1 MSFARRRRVAA
12 MPFAALLACLLGPA
26 TGLGQPVAVPR
37 KSASGAEERTARY
50 FDSVKRDPVALRA
63 FLRAM
68 PKGGDLHTHLT
79 GAIYAESFVS
89 WAAEDALCVD
99 TATLTILGDREPCD
113 AARGQ
118 RAAKEA
124 HGDPAFYA
132 SLIDKLSVRNHHPA
146 RTPGGYQFFGAFSH
160 FGPLTQTRRGDM
172 LAQIARRAAA
182 QNILYLEPTTTWDVK
197 VALEAAAKVEW
208 TDDLATL
215 HARLLD
221 AGLRDAPR
229 TAQLKAAD
237 RRARVLLGC
246 GTSEPDPGCGV
257 TIRYQAT
264 ASRASAPVQVFAMLA
279 WAFEQNVADPRF
291 VGINM
296 VQPEDWH
303 VPVRDYDLHM
313 RMVEFLHARYPQV
326 NIALHAGELTLG
338 LVPPEVLGTH
348 IPKAIAQGHA
358 RRIGH
363 GTDVAY
369 HPRPLDLMAEMKRRD
384 VAVEIGLSSSDL
396 ILGVRGDR
404 HPLRSYLR
412 AGVPVV
418 IVTDD
423 EGVARSDLTNEYLR
437 AATEHGLGYRELK
450 RMARDSLRYAF
461 LEDGEKRALIER
473 FDRMVRAFESSVAP

>member
-1 MSFARRRRVAA
+1 MRLARRRRAAA

-26 TGLGQPVAVPR
+26 AGLGQPAAAPR
-37 KSASGAEERTARY
+37 SSSSRAEERTARY
-50 FDSVKRDPVALRA
+50 FDSVKGDPVALRA

-99 TATLTILGDREPCD
+99 SASLTILRDREPCD
-113 AARGQ
+113 AAGGQ

-132 SLIDKLSVRNHHPA
+132 LLIDKLSVRNHHPA

-182 QNILYLEPTTTWDVK
+182 QNILYLEPTITSDVE
-197 VALEAAAKVEW
+197 VAREAAAKVEW

-229 TAQLKAAD
+229 TAEIEAAE

-246 GTSEPDPGCGV
+246 GTSAPDPGCGV
-257 TIRYQAT
+257 TIRYQA
-264 ASRASAPVQVFAMLA
+264 AALRAFAPVQVFAMLA

-363 GTDVAY
+363 GTDVVY
-369 HPRPLDLMAEMKRRD
+369 HPRPLELMAEMKRRD

-412 AGVPVV
+412 AGVPAV

-473 FDRMVRAFESSVAP
+473 FEWMVRAFESSVAP